1 MKLQKASDFVNEN
14 ILDDM
19 EQKRR
24 ELEEQDRRNAELDAE
39 LRRKQAEYQS
49 SKPSEPIGSD
59 RVIDTNIERRQLL
72 TKVND
77 ILQYSMQENDNDP
90 KLEIEAF
97 IEKYSSYIIGRK
109 YNPFGSNESVKTF
122 SNFK

>member
-14 ILDDM
+14 IIDDM

-24 ELEEQDRRNAELDAE
+24 ELKEQDRKNAELDAE

-49 SKPSEPIGSD
+49 TKTIEPLGID
-59 RVIDTNIERRQLL
+59 KVVDTNLERKQLL
-72 TKVND
+72 TKVNY
-77 ILQYSMQENDNDP
+77 ILHYSMQENNNIP
-90 KLEIEAF
+90 KSEIEAF
-97 IEKYSSYIIGRK
+97 IDKYSSYVK

>member
-1 MKLQKASDFVNEN
+1 MRLQKASDFVNEN

-24 ELEEQDRRNAELDAE
+24 ELAEQDRKNAELDAE

-49 SKPSEPIGSD
+49 TKTPEPLGTD
-59 RVIDTNIERRQLL
+59 KVVDTSLERKDLL

-77 ILQYSMQENDNDP
+77 ILQYSMQEDNNGP
-90 KLEIEAF
+90 KADIEDF
-97 IEKYSSYIIGRK
+97 INKYSSYIRYSG
-109 YNPFGSNESVKTF
+109 FGTSESVKTF